1 MAELWALRDGLIL
14 AREKGLNNLII
25 ELDVLSIVILMNN
38 EAVNVMMEPLLSD
51 CRNLLNQIS
60 NKHVIHSYHE
70 ANQCADALAKLGAQS
85 VTHFVAFCNLPPMVE
100 TLLAFDKA
108 SKHCNRLV
116 NS

>member
-14 AREKGLNNLII
+14 AREMGLNNLII

-38 EAVNVMMEPLLSD
+38 EAVNVMMEPLLFD

-60 NKHVIHSYHE
+60 NKRMIHSYHE
-70 ANQCADALAKLGAQS
+70 TNQCADALAKLGAQS
-85 VTHFVAFCNLPPMVE
+85 VTHFVAFCNLPPVVE